1 MHHPARIRKA
11 VLLWVAVTALLWAT
25 FPLAPF
31 FTNFT
36 WFGWMPHDPAPV
48 HQPLGS
54 TLPPSPPHSG
64 PGHMFQ
70 EMAILLIISSV
81 LMAVVLWFEALY
93 QRRRA

>member
-1 MHHPARIRKA
+1 MQHSARIRKA

-36 WFGWMPHDPAPV
+36 WFGWMPHSPDPARAPF
-48 HQPLGS
+48 GS
-54 TLPPSPPHSG
+54 TLPPGPPHPG
-64 PGHMFQ
+64 PSHMFQ
-70 EMAILLIISSV
+70 EMAMLLVISSIV
-81 LMAVVLWFEALY
+81 MAVVLWIEAIY